1 MVAFNAVGRLRHP
14 NDLRTLRRELAA
26 VLAQDFALRLMPAL
40 LDLPLPISDA
50 AGEPCDLAD
59 QLDRAT
65 RITLAG
71 APGSGRRLAL
81 QQLARRWAANE
92 HAPAPV
98 PVPLPLALLDDGR
111 SPPAM
116 LLDPWAQ
123 PAEPPPAPR
132 PRRSAFALLRGAP
145 APEPE
150 QPRARWLLLIDDLE
164 ELTHERRSAWRATL
178 LDAPQ
183 RWPELR
189 LAVALARGELDWPG
203 FAPLTIGAPTPEL
216 LRAWVERL
224 APGKEQ
230 KSLLAA
236 LVPGG
241 QLQQL
246 SERLFEVALLAW
258 LEPRNGLPTTRA
270 GLYKRALGALL
281 DLLPTPPDRPGVIA
295 AIQLLAAY
303 GEPPSF
309 ALPGLLEPTDGA
321 PRFAYPQARRY
332 LAARQ
337 LVEEGRYDLLPMLDQ
352 GERDELALLLATM
365 LADPT
370 PLYETLWAGGRPRPG
385 DVLALGRCL
394 RERAPAGLEWPL
406 RVAGALAR
414 LARNGAV
421 ARRAAAHDVL
431 EAAMPALD
439 AALPAIAAAGPS
451 YVPFLLRL
459 FEQLP
464 GNLAAPRLALL
475 AFDTM
480 TPEELAWNLAGRLLE
495 LPAENLPPPAE
506 RAALARWAY
515 VRALHGPH
523 SRQTLAPYATE
534 ALAALDGA
542 RRLRAAGALLA
553 DPELPIGA
561 QVAALELLG
570 AADHPSALAVI
581 ERATHDQ
588 DAGIRQ
594 RALAALDDQGAERS
608 LTALGRTALDSAAPW
623 DARLSAIQRLGA
635 QPSPTAAALL
645 AGCARDAALPLY
657 ARTRATAAL
666 GHRAD
671 GMAQLLALVNDPSC
685 HNEVRAAAARQIG
698 AGGHHAALDEL
709 LLLLDDPATPG
720 PLAEAICDALGA
732 LGTAHGRGWRVRDA
746 LLGAIETSSGD
757 VGLTLAAIRALG
769 LLGDTAVLDP
779 LSRLLGAEALTR
791 LQTGPH
797 QHLIQQPVETCLDAP
812 DLAPAMAL
820 RLASA
825 CAEGVTPADR
835 PTTLAEFLASEAD
848 LLRAG
853 AAASLAAIDGQ
864 EARAA
869 ILNVLAGGGVPSGPG
884 GATDELIATLA
895 AAEGHESAGT
905 LGYLLVAPE
914 ANPLTRWLAVRHL
927 ADHPTGE
934 EVMRYLL
941 GRSDVDPFVRGALA
955 EALGQRGDTAA
966 LPLLLQ
972 LADDRDADA
981 QLRAQAV
988 LALGLLDQPAVEP
1001 ALMRLLGNSTEDEML
1016 RGMAAENLPRA
1027 LSDESRRYL
1036 RDMLRRERVSPPI
1049 AIGTL
1054 RALRRARDRE
1064 SLSIMLRYAQ
1074 DETVDVAQTAIGGL
1088 AALGDAS
1095 MTPDLVRI
1103 TQNPNADRSVRLE
1116 AAGALLRLGGPE
1128 FRQLLQG
1135 YLNQGA
1141 LPLRL
1146 QALEH
1151 LIAAGDTSDD
1161 LAAILAD
1168 RSGWPLLLRLRAA
1181 ERLGEDA
1188 HPEGIRLPVLLA
1200 ILRDREDDPQLR
1212 CLAAE
1217 VLGRARYTPALLAL
1231 AELAERADTTA
1242 SVRLRC
1248 INALAAIGGAEVWLA
1263 LSSLAENN
1271 TRTPIVRHWAALALR
1286 NVLAERAVSDTPR

>member
-1 MVAFNAVGRLRHP
+1 MVAFNAVGRLRHS
-14 NDLRTLRRELAA
+14 NDLRTLRREVVAA
-26 VLAQDFALRLMPAL
+26 LAQDVALRLMPAL
-40 LDLPLPISDA
+40 LNLPLPISDA
-50 AGEPCDLAD
+50 DGAPCDLAD
-59 QLDRAT
+59 VLDRAT
-65 RITLAG
+65 RVTLAG
-71 APGSGRRLAL
+71 APGSGRLLAL
-81 QQLARRWAANE
+81 QQIARRWAADDR
-92 HAPAPV
+92 APAPV
-98 PVPLPLALLDDGR
+98 PVPLPLALLDDGHT
-111 SPPAM
+111 PPMM
-116 LLDPWAQ
+116 LLEPWTQ
-123 PAEPPPAPR
+123 PAEPTPAPR
-132 PRRSAFALLRGAP
+132 PRRSAFSLLRVAV
-145 APEPE
+145 PEPKE
-150 QPRARWLLLIDDLE
+150 PRTRWLLLLDDLE
-164 ELTHERRSAWRATL
+164 ELTHARRSEWRATL

-183 RWPELR
+183 RWPDLR
-189 LAVALARGELDWPG
+189 LAVALPHGEPNWPG
-203 FAPLTIGAPTPEL
+203 FAPLALGAPGPDL
-216 LRAWVERL
+216 LRTWVERL
-224 APGKEQ
+224 APSEHQ
-230 KSLLAA
+230 AALLAA
-236 LVPGG
+236 LMPGG
-241 QLQQL
+241 QLEPL
-246 SERLFEVALLAW
+246 SERLFEVTLLAW
-258 LEPRNGLPTTRA
+258 LAPRNGLPATRA
-270 GLYKRALGALL
+270 GLYKRALEALL
-281 DLLPTPPDRPGVIA
+281 DLLPTPPDRPSAIA
-295 AIQLLAAY
+295 ALQLLAAY

-309 ALPGLLEPTDGA
+309 ALPGLLEPTDGV
-321 PRFAYPQARRY
+321 PHLAYSQARRY

-337 LVEEGRYDLLPMLDQ
+337 LVEEGRYDLLLALDQ

-370 PLYETLWAGGRPRPG
+370 PLYETLWAGGHPRSG
-385 DVLALGRCL
+385 DVLVLGRCL
-394 RERAPAGLEWPL
+394 RERAPASPEWPL

-414 LARNGAV
+414 LTRNGAV

-431 EAAMPALD
+431 AAAMPALD
-439 AALPAIAAAGPS
+439 TALPAIAAAGPS
-451 YVPFLLRL
+451 YTPFLLRL

-475 AFDTM
+475 AFDTT
-480 TPEELAWNLAGRLLE
+480 TPEELAWNLAERLLE

-506 RAALARWAY
+506 RAPLARWAY
-515 VRALHGPH
+515 VRALHGPN
-523 SRQTLAPYATE
+523 SRQILAPHATE

-542 RRLRAAGALLA
+542 RRLRTASALLA
-553 DPELPIGA
+553 DLELPIDA
-561 QVAALELLG
+561 QVAALEVMG
-570 AADHPSALAVI
+570 TADHPATLAVI
-581 ERATHDQ
+581 ERATRDQ
-588 DAGIRQ
+588 DANIRQ
-594 RALAALDDQGAERS
+594 RALAVLDDQDAEHS
-608 LTALGRTALDSAAPW
+608 LTALGRTALDAAALW

-635 QPSPTAAALL
+635 QPAPTAAVLL
-645 AGCARDAALPLY
+645 AGCARDPALPLY
-657 ARTRATAAL
+657 ARTRAAAAL
-666 GHRAD
+666 GHHAD
-671 GMAQLLALVNDPSC
+671 GLDQLLALVNDTNC
-685 HNEVRAAAARQIG
+685 HDEVRAAAARQIG
-698 AGGHHAALDEL
+698 AGGHHSALDEL

-746 LLGAIETSSGD
+746 LLGAIETATDD

-791 LQTGPH
+791 LQIGPH
-797 QHLIQQPVETCLDAP
+797 QHLIQQPVETCLSSP
-812 DLAPAMAL
+812 DLSPAMAL

-825 CAEGVTPADR
+825 CAEGATPADR

-941 GRSDVDPFVRGALA
+941 GRTDVDPFVRGALA
-955 EALGQRGDTAA
+955 EALGQRGDAAA

-972 LADDRDADA
+972 IADDRNADA

-1001 ALMRLLGNSTEDEML
+1001 ALMRLLGNSTEDELL

-1027 LSDESRRYL
+1027 LSDEGRRHL

-1049 AIGTL
+1049 AIGAL

-1074 DETVDVAQTAIGGL
+1074 DETVDVAQAAIGGL

-1103 TQNPNADRSVRLE
+1103 TQNPSADRSVRLE

-1128 FRQLLQG
+1128 FRQLLQS
-1135 YLNQGA
+1135 YLDQGA

-1151 LIAAGDTSDD
+1151 LIAAGDASDE

-1168 RSGWPLLLRLRAA
+1168 RSSWPLLLRLRAA
-1181 ERLGEDA
+1181 ERLDEDA
-1188 HPEGIRLPVLLA
+1188 NPEGNRLPVLLA
-1200 ILRDREDDPQLR
+1200 ILRDSNDDTQLR

-1217 VLGRARYTPALLAL
+1217 AIGRARYAPALLAL
-1231 AELAERADTTA
+1231 AELAERADTPA

-1248 INALAAIGGAEVWLA
+1248 INALTATGGSDVWLA

-1271 TRTPIVRHWAALALR
+1271 AQAPVVRHWAALALR
-1286 NVLAERAVSDTPR
+1286 SVQAERAVSDTPR